1 MNALYWLNVLGNLS
15 TIVIVI
21 LIVGTIFLVLGF
33 IAYIFED
40 FADDKEKQLK
50 IIKIAG
56 ISVLISALL
65 TVFIPNKKELYII
78 YGIGGTIDYIKNN
91 DSAKQIPDK
100 CIDVINK
107 YLDEINKED

>member
-1 MNALYWLNVLGNLS
+1 MNTLYWINVLGNLS
-15 TIVIVI
+15 TIAIVT
-21 LIVGTIFLVLGF
+21 LIIGIVFLVLS
-33 IAYIFED
+33 IVAYIFED
-40 FADDKEKQLK
+40 FSDDREKHLK
-50 IIKIAG
+50 LIKIAS

-65 TVFIPNKKELYII
+65 SVFIPDRKELYII